1 MKSLSLKLFAIVFAL
16 SLAPTVFAADPS
28 SHPRPRP
35 PRQALW
41 ECATR
46 NMRGEHFYGLDPIG
60 LSQGLKAQLSPR
72 WYRRRDSNSHILANG
87 GF

>member
-16 SLAPTVFAADPS
+16 SLAPTAFAADPS

-46 NMRGEHFYGLDPIG
+46 NMRGEHFYGLDPIR
-60 LSQGLKAQLSPR
+60 QWAQQR
-72 WYRRRDSNSHILANG
+72 AQNKCQRRSYACRSLGCHRV
-87 GF
+87 